1 MKMKI
6 EEIKE
11 RLARTTPGK
20 WTARRIPYEGQEDP
34 WVGTEDGTYICQTV
48 YDMQS
53 ETQKHNVDADTEFIA
68 HAKEDI
74 DFLLR
79 LCDSYLSRIKKYAH
93 ERYQDMK
100 YDYHRGINDIEL
112 RDNIIDFIERHEK
125 QGVDP
130 GELEDKIERIIKI
143 VKGRCEDDIQ
153 GI

>member
-1 MKMKI
+1 MRMGKRI

-11 RLARTTPGK
+11 RLEKTTPGK
-20 WTARRIPYEGQEDP
+20 WIARRIPYEGQEDP
-34 WVGTEDGTYICQTV
+34 WIVTEDGTYICQTV

-53 ETQKHNVDADTEFIA
+53 ETQDHNVDADTEFIA

-100 YDYHRGINDIEL
+100 YDYHRGIKDTEVRDNLIRYIEL
-112 RDNIIDFIERHEK
+112 HEK
-125 QGVDP
+125 NGADP
-130 GELEDKIERIIKI
+130 EEVENRIEKLFKNMRGESK
-143 VKGRCEDDIQ
+143 
-153 GI
+153 